1 MAKAKEFTI
10 TVDNRPG
17 AVLEI
22 AKTLGD
28 AKVNILALLGTVQGT
43 VGTIRLVAENPA
55 RAKKA
60 LDNARISYEETP
72 AEQIEIANRP
82 GTLAECLAKLAAKGV
97 SLGSICAT
105 SPKGGRK
112 SVVVY
117 TVEATAKAAAAT
129 A

>member
-28 AKVNILALLGTVQGT
+28 AKVNILALLGTVHGN

-60 LDNARISYEETP
+60 LDDARISYEEMP
-72 AEQIEIANRP
+72 AEQIEIANKP
-82 GTLAECLAKLAAKGV
+82 GTLAECLGKLAAKGI

-117 TVEATAKAAAAT
+117 TIEAAPKAAAAT

>member
-1 MAKAKEFTI
+1 MARATEFTI
-10 TVDNRPG
+10 AVDNRPG

-22 AKTLGD
+22 ARTLGD
-28 AKVNILALLGTVQGT
+28 AKVNILALLGTVHGNVGT
-43 VGTIRLVAENPA
+43 VRLVAENPA

-60 LDNARISYEETP
+60 LGDAKISYEESA
-72 AEQIEIANRP
+72 AEQIEVANKP
-82 GTLAECLAKLAAKGV
+82 GTLAQALEKLAARGI
-97 SLGSICAT
+97 SLGSICAA

-112 SVVVY
+112 SLVVY